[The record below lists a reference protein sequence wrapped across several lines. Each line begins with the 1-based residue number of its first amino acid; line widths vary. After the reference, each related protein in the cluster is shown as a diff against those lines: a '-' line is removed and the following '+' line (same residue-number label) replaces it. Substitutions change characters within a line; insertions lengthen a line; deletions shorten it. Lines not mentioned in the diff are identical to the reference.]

1 MINVNS
7 CATEPQPGLQG
18 NVTVSQELEVT
29 EKTLPITNLSPSYE
43 TIQSIKTK
51 SILAT
56 EGSERQMLFDCNC
69 EGKATKDSKDL
80 GSKLVIADELKSIIF
95 LSMDNLDLQIENN
108 LHTNS
113 DRKISED
120 LGRREIEHKAG
131 TERMKEDASV
141 SLPGTSIEDCIERH
155 QQDKIKKEIEGS
167 KCERS
172 ISPGIVC
179 GGLNVS
185 SNWESVIEQSA
196 QLLKSHIAAKE
207 SSNET
212 DSLDDSNFSVE
223 KLDMELSCDVVSRDV
238 NILAKAGP
246 NLAAIPKAFSPH
258 QSPED
263 FTKEHGY
270 LSMIFPPSHNEMADS
285 FSGGNDVDT
294 GTDRYDKLQ
303 KCQGKNGNN
312 ESKDGRLS
320 LVDVGFSG
328 MEQESDKSLPTPLGA
343 ELAAKSEQ
351 NTFPCAKSE
360 VLTKHSPDKVQP
372 DVQDYK
378 LPLIKL
384 TLESRAL
391 MDLSQFAGPQEDNAN
406 LSELED
412 LHLSESDWQ
421 AFTPSVEEE
430 DATHVVCGLINELS
444 KINRVIMITRRE
456 LESMRR
462 HKNRRVRPVSRH
474 PHVSKGITNV
484 TYSMK
489 RKDP

>member
-1 MINVNS
+1 MNNVNS
-7 CATEPQPGLQG
+7 CATEPQPSLRG
-18 NVTVSQELEVT
+18 NVTVSQELEVA

-108 LHTNS
+108 LRTNS
-113 DRKISED
+113 DRKITED
-120 LGRREIEHKAG
+120 LGRREIGHKAG
-131 TERMKEDASV
+131 TERTKEDASV

-207 SSNET
+207 SSHET
-212 DSLDDSNFSVE
+212 GSLESNFPVE
-223 KLDMELSCDVVSRDV
+223 KLEMELSCDVVSRDV
-238 NILAKAGP
+238 NTLAKAGP

-258 QSPED
+258 QSPQD
-263 FTKEHGY
+263 FTKKHGY
-270 LSMIFPPSHNEMADS
+270 LSMIFPPSHNEMAGS
-285 FSGGNDVDT
+285 SGGNDVDT

-303 KCQGKNGNN
+303 KCQGINGDNGN
-312 ESKDGRLS
+312 KDGRLS

-328 MEQESDKSLPTPLGA
+328 MEQERYESLPTPLGA

-360 VLTKHSPDKVQP
+360 VLTKLSPDKVQP
-372 DVQDYK
+372 DIQDYK
-378 LPLIKL
+378 LPLIKP

-391 MDLSQFAGPQEDNAN
+391 MNLSQLDAPQEDNAN

-444 KINRVIMITRRE
+444 KINRVIMITHRE